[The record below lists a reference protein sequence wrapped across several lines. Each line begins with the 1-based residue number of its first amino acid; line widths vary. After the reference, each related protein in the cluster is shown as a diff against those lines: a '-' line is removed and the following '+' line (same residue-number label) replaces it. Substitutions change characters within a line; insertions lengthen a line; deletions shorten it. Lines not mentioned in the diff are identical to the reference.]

1 MVFNT
6 NCLLV
11 FQDSLRAVQPDLP
24 IKGQP
29 AEAHEAETRKERP
42 HDQGRLRPDGATLTT
57 NCIFP
62 ISFYS
67 VLSKW
72 FM

>member
-1 MVFNT
+1 MVFYT

-11 FQDSLRAVQPDLP
+11 FQDSLRALQPDLP

-29 AEAHEAETRKERP
+29 AEAHEAETRTERP
-42 HDQGRLRPDGATLTT
+42 HDQGRLRPVGAALTT
-57 NCIFP
+57 NYIFP

-67 VLSKW
+67 VLS
-72 FM
+72 